1 MWINSFVCSASN
13 EVVYVYNFFNL
24 IWLYLKIWT
33 SSIFFV
39 VELLNI
45 LIPSGPLANECFFF
59 SVEAVSKNFGGH
71 DHQKSAV
78 LISHNYL

>member
-1 MWINSFVCSASN
+1 MHTTS
-13 EVVYVYNFFNL
+13 L

-39 VELLNI
+39 VELYI
-45 LIPSGPLANECFFF
+45 LIPSGPLANECFF